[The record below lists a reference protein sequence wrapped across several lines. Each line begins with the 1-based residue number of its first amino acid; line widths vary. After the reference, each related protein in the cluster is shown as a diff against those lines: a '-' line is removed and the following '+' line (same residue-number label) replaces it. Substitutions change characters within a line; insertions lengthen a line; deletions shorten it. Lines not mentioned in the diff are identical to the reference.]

1 MRESPRIVGA
11 DAVSPFRS
19 GEGTNL
25 AVGNLGCRGRTKI
38 ALPNRSVGSRRQAQ
52 IGQIAGTAL
61 VILTLLLGTTAAAI
75 EASPPNL
82 TLGEGGR
89 ETITLE
95 FPADAEGKII
105 TFVEVITNPRI
116 PVAAFGEDYTFDPA
130 PDCSHGCFY
139 RVPPNERSLTI
150 TVGARRDTEVE
161 GLETIDLNFVDTSD
175 SEAPPAIVKLAI
187 EDVVLPAVSISDA
200 TATEGSTG
208 VTNLAFTV
216 TLSDPAPSGGV
227 SVRYDTSN
235 NSAIAGSDYTETSD
249 TLTIPQGTSSATI
262 DVPIIGDR
270 VVEPLTAET
279 FALTLSSPTNATI
292 ADGTATGTINENDV
306 LAGTEISIVAS
317 DASAS
322 ESGPDPGR
330 FTINRNGDSPG
341 KTVIVQVQLS
351 GGATPGTDYGLS
363 VAGTTTS
370 TDPSHTYF
378 LDDGVATLDVDL
390 TPRIDSETEGA
401 ETATMTAVASG
412 SSASIT
418 IADST
423 PAPSVSVT
431 IANASID
438 EGNSGTT
445 NLSFTVSLSAAAS
458 QPITVQYAT
467 ADGSA
472 TADSDYTAANDPLTI
487 PAGQTSATI
496 TVPVVGD
503 AVSEP
508 DETFTVTLSNPTNAA
523 LGTPSTGSGL
533 IRNDDAAT
541 IVGGSRT
548 IADSDSEPGVT
559 AEFSATNLGS
569 VEPASLLWTVTAGS
583 EVVDTAEG
591 SATATLDLRSG
602 ENRVQLAA
610 RIASDSTSLLA
621 EISVQVGEPGQFS
634 PLLSELSPE
643 DQEVAR
649 GTVQT
654 CSNLQTSDPGALT
667 DGQQDLLATCNALL
681 AAAEGGEV
689 DTVETALDQISGR
702 QLTTTQTLGTDFSA
716 AQLTNIGARLE
727 ALRQGSRG
735 FSVSGLQMQGVG
747 DGVPWRELYAF
758 AKDLLGPGGG
768 SGDEPDELMD
778 GPLGIFLNGNVRFG
792 DKDGTENES
801 GFDFD
806 SQGITLGADYRFT
819 DNLVLGAAVGYAE
832 ADSDF
837 DNDGGTLDSDS
848 LTASAFGTWY
858 GPKFYLDWIGSYGM
872 ADHDSVRN
880 INISG
885 LDITDVA
892 RGTTDGTQWALGLGG
907 GYTFNKGAWNGGP
920 NLAVSYVKVDVD
932 AFTEQTEGDSGLA
945 MIYPDQ
951 DGESLTVQAG
961 GRLGYS
967 FSVPWGVLMPQ
978 VRGDFV
984 REFENDQ
991 QAITVR
997 FANDV
1002 VVGPPGSPTTGF
1014 VVFTDNPDEYYFLWG
1029 ASLIAQ
1035 FGRGISGFID
1045 YEQTEGLDN
1054 ITSGEF
1060 SFGLRIQTRF

>member
-1 MRESPRIVGA
+1 MTATTTQENSASTADGYCLHARRSARLRAAVTAVLALASSAVALAASADVSVKEDRFTEKYASTPLRLTVLANDSTDQGTLRITEFGYPAGCEGNCVPVTENGA
-11 DAVSPFRS
+11 RLS
-19 GEGTNL
+19 
-25 AVGNLGCRGRTKI
+25 I
-38 ALPNRSVGSRRQAQ
+38 ADDGL
-52 IGQIAGTAL
+52 
-61 VILTLLLGTTAAAI
+61 AI
-75 EASPPNL
+75 EYQMPPGFL
-82 TLGEGGR
+82 ADDEREVTDVFSYSAVAFVGVEPVGQGSGR
-89 ETITLE
+89 
-95 FPADAEGKII
+95 A
-105 TFVEVITNPRI
+105 
-116 PVAAFGEDYTFDPA
+116 
-130 PDCSHGCFY
+130 
-139 RVPPNERSLTI
+139 TI
-150 TVGARRDTEVE
+150 TVVNERAQANNDSATTPFGTTVVVDVLQNDSDREGNSFSVSQFTQAANGTVSLDEGGLAYTPREGFAGDDTFTYSIEDHFGEASSATVTVGVE
-161 GLETIDLNFVDTSD
+161 GGGPVLSIANSTIIEGQSGTTDLLF
-175 SEAPPAIVKLAI
+175 
-187 EDVVLPAVSISDA
+187 
-200 TATEGSTG
+200 G
-208 VTNLAFTV
+208 V
-216 TLSDPAPSGGV
+216 TLSGANGEGAV
-227 SVRYDTSN
+227 TVQYATSDGT
-235 NSAIAGSDYTETSD
+235 ATAGSDYTATTG
-249 TLTIPQGTSSATI
+249 TLTI
-262 DVPIIGDR
+262 
-270 VVEPLTAET
+270 
-279 FALTLSSPTNATI
+279 
-292 ADGTATGTINENDV
+292 
-306 LAGTEISIVAS
+306 
-317 DASAS
+317 
-322 ESGPDPGR
+322 
-330 FTINRNGDSPG
+330 
-341 KTVIVQVQLS
+341 
-351 GGATPGTDYGLS
+351 
-363 VAGTTTS
+363 
-370 TDPSHTYF
+370 
-378 LDDGVATLDVDL
+378 
-390 TPRIDSETEGA
+390 
-401 ETATMTAVASG
+401 
-412 SSASIT
+412 
-418 IADST
+418 
-423 PAPSVSVT
+423 
-431 IANASID
+431 
-438 EGNSGTT
+438 
-445 NLSFTVSLSAAAS
+445 
-458 QPITVQYAT
+458 QP
-467 ADGSA
+467 
-472 TADSDYTAANDPLTI
+472 
-487 PAGQTSATI
+487 GQTSATI
-496 TVPVVGD
+496 KVPVVGD

-508 DETFTVTLSNPTNAA
+508 DETFTITLSNPTNAT
-523 LGTPSTGSGL
+523 LGTPSIGSAS
-533 IRNDDAAT
+533 IRNDDPVT
-541 IVGGSRT
+541 IVGGNRT
-548 IADSDSEPGVT
+548 ITDSDAEPGVT
-559 AEFSATNLGS
+559 AEFSATDLGS
-569 VEPASLLWTVTAGS
+569 VDPASLLWTVTAGS

-591 SATATLDLRSG
+591 SSTATLDLRSG
-602 ENRVQLAA
+602 ENKVQLAA
-610 RIASDSTSLLA
+610 RSAGDSMSLLA
-621 EISVQVGEPGQFS
+621 EITVQVSEPGQFGG
-634 PLLSELSPE
+634 LLSELSPE

-768 SGDEPDELMD
+768 SGDEPGELMN
-778 GPLGIFLNGNVRFG
+778 GRLGIFLNGNIRFG

-806 SQGITLGADYRFT
+806 SQGVTLGADYRFT
-819 DNLVLGAAVGYAE
+819 DNLVLGAALGYAE

-858 GPKFYLDWIGSYGM
+858 GPKFYLDWIGSYGT

-880 INISG
+880 INIPG

-892 RGTTDGTQWALGLGG
+892 RGKTDGTEWALGLGG
-907 GYTFNKGAWNGGP
+907 GYTFNKGGWNGGP
-920 NLAVSYVKVDVD
+920 NLAVSYVKVDVEE
-932 AFTEQTEGDSGLA
+932 FTEQTEGDSGLA

-1035 FGRGISGFID
+1035 FRRGISGFID
-1045 YEQTEGLDN
+1045 YEQMEGLDN

-1060 SFGLRIQTRF
+1060 SFGLRIQTQF